1 MAAPKRPNPV
11 GAKSDKEWRNAIRKA
26 VHELRAADEGDLAK
40 KVKALTLIARR
51 LITRAVKGDVA
62 AMKEIGDRLDGR
74 PTMAVDM
81 TVSEP
86 VTRIERVIISPE
98 RDTAEA
104 IVRGLKGETAEDAP
118 PASNG
123 TDAPA

>member
-26 VHELRAADEGDLAK
+26 VHELRAADEGDLAR

-62 AMKEIGDRLDGR
+62 AMKEIRDRLDGR
-74 PTMAVDM
+74 PTVAVDM

-86 VTRIERVIISPE
+86 ITKVEHVIIDPE
-98 RDTAEA
+98 RDTADA
-104 IVRGLKGETAEDAP
+104 IVRGLKGETAETGP
-118 PASNG
+118 PTSNG
-123 TDAPA
+123 SDTPA